1 MKHFPEIKVSPNYSI
16 DDEGLP
22 KFTSG
27 AGKADIEC
35 ENDEIKGIVEVTLMT
50 GAAQQTEHEVSS
62 IDDHLRQIESNTSKL
77 TLAIF
82 VAPIIR
88 ERAMRYLNF
97 LNITY
102 HQDERQRGIIP
113 MLISELVKKISHLNS
128 FKDLLN

>member
-1 MKHFPEIKVSPNYSI
+1 
-16 DDEGLP
+16 
-22 KFTSG
+22 
-27 AGKADIEC
+27 
-35 ENDEIKGIVEVTLMT
+35 MT

-102 HQDERQRGIIP
+102 HKDEKQRGIISI
-113 MLISELVKKISHLNS
+113 LISEVIKRFSEVKY
-128 FKDLLN
+128 FKELTNY